1 MEGTRAE
8 THAPNAI
15 YKKKKKKNVRGSI
28 DDDDDDVL
36 REHFHEVTY
45 LGIKVLLGT
54 SSFLIYIHMYIYL

>member
-1 MEGTRAE
+1 MRFT
-8 THAPNAI
+8 
-15 YKKKKKKNVRGSI
+15 KKKKKKNVRGSI
-28 DDDDDDVL
+28 DDDDDDDDVL